1 MDFSGLSWVTITVIG
16 AAALAIIIAIAAMR
30 NRVSKETEERSQA
43 ATRELYKEEDRA
55 HQDDSDSR
63 F

>member
-16 AAALAIIIAIAAMR
+16 AAFLALVIAIAAMR
-30 NRVSKETEERSQA
+30 NRVSNETEARSET

-55 HQDDSDSR
+55 HQDESDVR
-63 F
+63 L